1 MNAAERLGV
10 KRRDVVTATAFIA
23 IGVSTRLMLLNLDVP
38 NVEPVMALTIIA
50 SMVMPLALAVLVPI
64 GIMALTDALIYIFH
78 IPGQYGI
85 GVIVGVTLFVWTGF
99 LMAMLLG
106 NWLKRRFTF
115 KLKKLGVVTL
125 AGVAATLIFDLWTLF
140 GIWLFIDG
148 GSTDMLV
155 TRFEWQGSFTLV
167 HVASTL
173 VFIPLFGSGYLL
185 LTEHKTEFSAQAPR
199 DAPEGEARPGC

>member
-1 MNAAERLGV
+1 MNPAARFGV
-10 KRRDVVTATAFIA
+10 KRRDVATASAFIV
-23 IGVSTRLMLLNLDVP
+23 IGISARLILLNFDAP

-85 GVIVGVTLFVWTGF
+85 GVILGVTLFVWTGF

-125 AGVAATLIFDLWTLF
+125 AGVAATLIFDVWTLL

-148 GSTDMLV
+148 GSLSTLA
-155 TRFEWQGSFTLV
+155 TRFEWQASFTLV

-173 VFIPLFGSGYLL
+173 IFIPLFGSGYILF
-185 LTEHKTEFSAQAPR
+185 TEHKTEFSAQAPR
-199 DAPEGEARPGC
+199 DAPEGEARPGV